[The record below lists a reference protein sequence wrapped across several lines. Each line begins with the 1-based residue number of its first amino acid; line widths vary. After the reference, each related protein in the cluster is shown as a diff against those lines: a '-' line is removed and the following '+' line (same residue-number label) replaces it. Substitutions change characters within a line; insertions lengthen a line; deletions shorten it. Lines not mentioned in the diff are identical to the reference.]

1 MSNRD
6 CQLPRSLFWS
16 LSPRIVPN
24 STALLI
30 IVAALSMP
38 IQVSAQD
45 PDQPTA
51 DQTGAAEFTEQ
62 ELAFFE
68 NKVRPLLSDHCFEC
82 HGPESDPLEGNL
94 SLASR
99 KDMLTGGDTGAAIV
113 PGKPAESLMIQS
125 VHYDDVYLMPPDSK
139 LPDEQIEILEK
150 WIQMGA
156 PWPADEDNA
165 NIVKEEFDIQ
175 QRRAEHWAWQPIQ
188 KPDVPSIDHQAWPA
202 DAIDR
207 FVLAKLESAGLQPA
221 KPASRENLIRR
232 AYFDLIGL
240 PPTPEQV
247 QAFVDDESENA
258 FETVIDELLASPH
271 FGERWAR
278 HWMDLVRYAETYGHE
293 FDYPI
298 PYPHQYRDYL
308 IRAFNA
314 DVPYRQLIEEH
325 IAGDLLNNPR
335 RHPELDF
342 NESKLGTGF
351 WHFGEAKH
359 GAVDS
364 RGEEAAAI
372 DNQIDVMSKT
382 FLGLT
387 VACARCH
394 DHKFD
399 AISTADY
406 YALYGFLQS
415 SRRERM
421 MLDPGR
427 QIETAFKST
436 QGPAVEAQP
445 TVAALSERL
454 KTIDQKRVARYLAAA
469 TELAPQFLPASSAAT
484 VQGEAM
490 KQLSVG
496 SGTVENQSIAAR
508 GKFKW
513 QGDQQKWWRDGKV
526 GDQWSLEF
534 EVPGQGNEPQA
545 FDVSLGVTKAG
556 DYGVADILIDDQPV
570 SNKVD
575 FYTPDLTSET
585 LGVGRVQLKPG
596 KHKLTFRLAEPNP
609 AAIKRNM
616 VGLDFVSLAPVNAGK
631 KDARKS
637 IQLVAEEQQLD
648 LKLLRAV
655 VDQIVSDAATH
666 PQHPFYLLR
675 SICNRIQS
683 GGQFDQSLVKQVG
696 DQFRK
701 LQVQHKT
708 FLENS
713 SSFQD
718 FNQDLSDDWTET
730 GFAFDHAQT
739 LESSLSAAGT
749 LLQSPGTV
757 SSGNRG
763 KPFQGVLRSPTFELK
778 HNRIHYRVKG
788 HNVSVRLIVNGFF
801 MDEYNALLFKDCNKT
816 FQSTDQFTWQT
827 QAGDLNLHVGNR
839 AHLEII
845 DHGGGYVEL
854 DEIRFSNGANP
865 PASLPL
871 LKIDDRFASANEI
884 DDWIQLSAA
893 ALVAGLQDS
902 GQSTNATELT
912 NWIVDSN
919 LLDLC
924 EAQSGTQLG
933 HAEPDA
939 GQRHV
944 QFISERRLPALSSLA
959 ASLKDSQ
966 SAIRDLA
973 AKAPA
978 PMMALGMTDGQG
990 EDEHVF
996 VRGNHKNLGPV
1007 VPRRFLSALSPDPIA
1022 PPDRSGRLELVRKM
1036 TAPENPLTARV
1047 AVNRVW
1053 HHLLG
1058 RGIVETVDNFGVLG
1072 KQPTHPELL
1081 DHLAADFQ
1089 QDAWSI
1095 KRLVKRIV
1103 MSRTYQMASLPN
1115 PATADRV
1122 ADVDPDNLLLHR
1134 ANLKRLEGEAIR
1146 DAMLVISGRFNPE
1159 MYGPSVPI
1167 HLTPFMEGRGRPG
1180 KSGPLDGDGRRS
1192 VYIAIRRNFLSPMM
1206 LAFDTPAPF
1215 NAVGKRNV
1223 SNVPAQALIL
1233 MNSPL
1238 VNQLAEQW
1246 ATRLVEQGQ
1255 PIDDRIDMIYRQ
1267 ALSRFPTDTERQ
1279 QAKQFLSTQA
1289 DTLGLED
1296 GGLNDVSL
1304 WKDLCHVIFNVKE
1317 FIFIQ

>member
-6 CQLPRSLFWS
+6 SQLPRTLFWFS
-16 LSPRIVPN
+16 SDRVLQNLTAILIIA
-24 STALLI
+24 TALS
-30 IVAALSMP
+30 VSSP
-38 IQVSAQD
+38 VSAQD

-51 DQTGAAEFTEQ
+51 EQTGAKFTEQ

-82 HGPESDPLEGNL
+82 HGPESDPLEGSL

-99 KDMLTGGDTGAAIV
+99 KDMLSGGDTGAAII
-113 PGKPAESLMIQS
+113 PGKPAESLLVQS

-188 KPDVPSIDHQAWPA
+188 QPSVPSVDHRDWPS
-202 DAIDR
+202 DDIDR
-207 FVLAKLESAGLQPA
+207 YVLAKLESAGLQPA
-221 KPASRENLIRR
+221 KPASKEKLIRR
-232 AYFDLIGL
+232 TYFDLVGL
-240 PPTPEQV
+240 PPTPEEV
-247 QAFVDDESENA
+247 QAFADDESANA
-258 FETVIDELLASPH
+258 FEKVVDELLSSPH

-308 IRAFNA
+308 IRAFNE

-427 QIETAFKST
+427 QIETAFEAT
-436 QGPAVEAQP
+436 LGPAADAQP
-445 TVAALSERL
+445 AVVALSDQL
-454 KTIDQKRVARYLAAA
+454 KTIDQNRIAKYLAAA
-469 TELAPQFLPASSAAT
+469 TELAPQFLPANSAAT
-484 VQGEAM
+484 IQGEAL
-490 KQLSVG
+490 KQLSVS
-496 SGTVENQSIAAR
+496 SGTVENQTIAAR
-508 GKFKW
+508 GRFKW

-526 GDQWSLEF
+526 GDRWSLEF
-534 EVPGQGNEPQA
+534 EVPGQGNAPQV
-545 FDVSLGVTKAG
+545 FEVSLGVTKAG
-556 DYGVADILIDDQPV
+556 DYGVANILIDDQPV

-596 KHKLTFRLAEPNP
+596 KHTLTFQLAEPNP
-609 AAIKRNM
+609 SAIKRNM
-616 VGLDFVSLAPVNAGK
+616 VGLDFLALTPVEAGE
-631 KDARKS
+631 KDAAKS
-637 IQLVAEEQQLD
+637 IQQVAQEQQLD
-648 LKLLRAV
+648 IKLLQLV
-655 VDQIVSDAATH
+655 IDQIVSDAASR
-666 PQHPFYLLR
+666 PQHPFFLLR
-675 SICNRIQS
+675 SICDRIHS
-683 GGQFDQSLVKQVG
+683 GGRFDQSLVKQVD
-696 DQFRK
+696 DQFSK
-701 LQVQHKT
+701 LRTQHKT
-708 FLENS
+708 FLQNS
-713 SSFQD
+713 ESFQD
-718 FNQDLSDDWTET
+718 FDQDLSDDWTET
-730 GFAFDHAQT
+730 GFAFDQGQT
-739 LESSLSAAGT
+739 LASSLSAAGT

-778 HNRIHYRVKG
+778 HNRIHYRIKG

-801 MDEYNALLFKDCNKT
+801 MDEYNALLFKDCKKT
-816 FQSTDQFTWQT
+816 FQPTEYFTWQT
-827 QAGDLNLHVGNR
+827 QAGDLKLHAGNR

-871 LKIDDRFASANEI
+871 LDFDDRLASANEI
-884 DDWIQLSAA
+884 NDWVQLSAT
-893 ALVAGLQDS
+893 ALVAGLQDFD
-902 GQSTNATELT
+902 QSTAAIELT
-912 NWIVDSN
+912 NWIFESN

-924 EAQSGTQLG
+924 ESQSATRNIQADV
-933 HAEPDA
+933 HPDKLSA
-939 GQRHV
+939 
-944 QFISERRLPALSSLA
+944 QFISRHRLRTVGSLA

-966 SAIRDLA
+966 TTIRDLA

-996 VRGNHKNLGPV
+996 VRGNHKSLGPV

-1022 PPDRSGRLELVRKM
+1022 PADRSGRLELVRKM
-1036 TAPENPLTARV
+1036 ISPETPLTARV

-1072 KQPTHPELL
+1072 KQPTHPKLL

-1089 QDAWSI
+1089 HDGWSI
-1095 KRLVKRIV
+1095 KRLIKRIV
-1103 MSRTYQMASLPN
+1103 MSQTYQMASLPN
-1115 PATADRV
+1115 PATADLF

-1192 VYIAIRRNFLSPMM
+1192 VYIAVRRNFLSPMM

-1246 ATRLVEQGQ
+1246 ATKLVEQGQ

-1267 ALSRFPTDTERQ
+1267 AFSRFPTDAERQ
-1279 QAKQFLSTQA
+1279 QAKQFLATQA
-1289 DTLGLED
+1289 DTLGLKD
-1296 GGLNDVSL
+1296 GGLNNVSL